1 PEPAGG
7 PVSGAPGD
15 TGRPSSHG
23 PRVPLDHNPRKMRVL
38 MLAAEA
44 APLAKV
50 GGLADVVGSLPRALA
65 ALGHEVRVV
74 IPGYGS
80 IDWPRWTPTLAA
92 TFPVYTATG
101 AQ

>member
-1 PEPAGG
+1 
-7 PVSGAPGD
+7 
-15 TGRPSSHG
+15 
-23 PRVPLDHNPRKMRVL
+23 MRVL

-80 IDWPRWTPTLAA
+80 IDWPRWNPS
-92 TFPVYTATG
+92 P
-101 AQ
+101 